1 MSIRCAL
8 YTEYRGLD
16 SDRKAPR
23 VVRGEGTVLVSV
35 ICKLCSDE
43 GTYRPF
49 VGSAHRIITFFESC
63 ILRTRV
69 YLSLKPVTTSVVA
82 GVETRVELTHGEL
95 ALMFKTIQLPDSQM
109 VSGFLKTFTGS
120 VCDDRS
126 GADGARAV

>member
-1 MSIRCAL
+1 MSFRCAL
-8 YTEYRGLD
+8 STEYRGLD

-49 VGSAHRIITFFESC
+49 VGSAHRNIFESC

-69 YLSLKPVTTSVVA
+69 YLSLKPVTTSVVT

-109 VSGFLKTFTGS
+109 VSGFLKTFAGS

-126 GADGARAV
+126 RADGARAV